1 MFPTEKDVRF
11 DRRLAVV
18 RRVSWFVAAPLL
30 IFGAVRVTATGTG
43 IAHSSVRAAMIYGFV
58 LLVLRLAGKRTMAQI
73 TTFDL
78 VILLIL
84 SEAIQPAMVGD
95 GSSMLNAFVI
105 VGTLVAIDVALGV
118 GKDRSP
124 TLARWLDDVPTVL
137 IREGVADEAAM
148 RRVRV
153 DLGDVMESA
162 RLHQG
167 IMDRAQVR
175 YAILERTGGI
185 SIIPWGGGA
194 DERR

>member
-1 MFPTEKDVRF
+1 
-11 DRRLAVV
+11 
-18 RRVSWFVAAPLL
+18 
-30 IFGAVRVTATGTG
+30 
-43 IAHSSVRAAMIYGFV
+43 MIYGFV